1 MSISNIFDEIFSG
14 VMIVRKIGV
23 DWFLEFEF
31 GEFREDNGERLVME
45 WLRYVVFFVVII
57 RIVM

>member
-45 WLRYVVFFVVII
+45 WLRYVFCGNN
-57 RIVM
+57 